1 MDKTDLA
8 ILKELLIDCKQPI
21 KQIADKVNLSHT
33 PVNER
38 IKRMES
44 NGIIQ
49 RYSAVVQPKNLD
61 LKLIVF
67 MQVKLKEHQKNIF
80 EKLTSEIRKFGEI
93 LEAYFIAGEYDAII
107 KVLLEDMEDYNDFI
121 LERFSDLDVV
131 DSHRSSFVI
140 RSILEEENSSQLL
153 TSNNLNVLEK

>member
-1 MDKTDLA
+1 MDKIDLA

-21 KQIADKVNLSHT
+21 KQIANKVNLSHT

-38 IKRMES
+38 IKRMEN

-80 EKLTSEIRKFGEI
+80 NKLTSEIRKFGEI

-107 KVLLEDMEDYNDFI
+107 KVLLEDMDDYNSFI
-121 LERFSDLDVV
+121 LERFSELDVV

-140 RSILEEENSSQLL
+140 RSILDEENSSQLL
-153 TSNNLNVLEK
+153 TSNNLNILEK

>member
-44 NGIIQ
+44 SGIIQ
-49 RYSAVVQPKNLD
+49 RYAAVVEPKNLD

-67 MQVKLKEHQKNIF
+67 MQVKLKEHQKDIF
-80 EKLTSEIRKFGEI
+80 KKLTDEIRKYGEI

-107 KVLLEDMEDYNDFI
+107 KVILKDMDDYNDFI
-121 LERFSDLDVV
+121 LERFSELDVV
-131 DSHRSSFVI
+131 DSHRTSFVVK
-140 RSILEEENSSQLL
+140 SILDEESSPLL
-153 TSNNLNVLEK
+153 LNAKHIGVLED